1 MVQTLLP
8 CIIIFLAMHVYL
20 KMPVHYDDV
29 TRVYCRHFM
38 ATDSKKFQDV
48 WCMNEEEAK
57 ELVNKILEQDRI
69 LHEVQMGIP
78 WEAPDV

>member
-1 MVQTLLP
+1 
-8 CIIIFLAMHVYL
+8 
-20 KMPVHYDDV
+20 
-29 TRVYCRHFM
+29 M

-78 WEAPDV
+78 WEAPDVWVWRHNIKNCSSWVFNQSFINMFGNHDSVDFQ